1 LTGPRSSI
9 IWNTGAIG
17 IAVAFDRFEIAIVL
31 GLLNLIT
38 LWVLGRLKRNVAD
51 NGQDE

>member
-17 IAVAFDRFEIAIVL
+17 IAVAFDRFEIAVVL
-31 GLLNLIT
+31 SLLNFIT
-38 LWVLGRLKRNVAD
+38 LWAVGRFKRNMTD
-51 NGQDE
+51 NSEDE